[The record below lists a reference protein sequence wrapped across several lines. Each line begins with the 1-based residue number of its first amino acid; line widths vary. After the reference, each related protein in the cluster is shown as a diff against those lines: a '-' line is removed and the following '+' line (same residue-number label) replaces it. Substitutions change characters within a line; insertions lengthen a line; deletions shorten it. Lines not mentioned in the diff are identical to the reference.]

1 MIVMEENEVMY
12 IPIEEY
18 IHVSNDMKIDEMMQ
32 ISLEPNIIMQMKHD
46 FILLKGDLILQGNYR
61 LLENEE
67 PFDRKEP
74 QMEQVQLLGEN
85 KAMFLHAFPIEI
97 AIEKSKI
104 KNLDDVSM
112 QMEMFDYII
121 KNPVTIHLTANVMIN
136 GIDQTASQK
145 KQVEGEKEPDV
156 ISTQLHSDERKTD
169 KVNQNKKEEQAEEA
183 VYVDGVDDIYIE
195 EEEEVETPVTIGF
208 SSNEREI
215 DNIAEEEA
223 IAEEVVEE
231 ETTKSPVSLFHML
244 FSNDDETEQY
254 EHVRMYITQEN
265 DYLDKIAEKYD
276 LSVYQLMKDNDLT
289 EDIVEAGQILKIKT
303 KKKPS

>member
-1 MIVMEENEVMY
+1 MEENEVMY

-67 PFDRKEP
+67 PFDRIEP
-74 QMEQVQLLGEN
+74 QMEQVQLLGDN

-112 QMEMFDYII
+112 QMEMFDYTI

-169 KVNQNKKEEQAEEA
+169 KLKQSKHEDQEIDEA
-183 VYVDGVDDIYIE
+183 VHVEGTDNIRIE
-195 EEEEVETPVTIGF
+195 EEKETPVTIGF

-215 DNIAEEEA
+215 DNIDEEEA

-231 ETTKSPVSLFHML
+231 ATKSPVSLFHML

-289 EDIVEAGQILKIKT
+289 EDMVEAGQILKIKT

>member
-1 MIVMEENEVMY
+1 KKKEEVN
-12 IPIEEY
+12 
-18 IHVSNDMKIDEMMQ
+18 
-32 ISLEPNIIMQMKHD
+32 
-46 FILLKGDLILQGNYR
+46 
-61 LLENEE
+61 
-67 PFDRKEP
+67 
-74 QMEQVQLLGEN
+74 
-85 KAMFLHAFPIEI
+85 
-97 AIEKSKI
+97 
-104 KNLDDVSM
+104 
-112 QMEMFDYII
+112 
-121 KNPVTIHLTANVMIN
+121 T
-136 GIDQTASQK
+136 K
-145 KQVEGEKEPDV
+145 KQ
-156 ISTQLHSDERKTD
+156 KTD
-169 KVNQNKKEEQAEEA
+169 KRKTNKEKINKKEEQAEEA

-276 LSVYQLMKDNDLT
+276 LS
-289 EDIVEAGQILKIKT
+289 
-303 KKKPS
+303 

>member
-1 MIVMEENEVMY
+1 MEENEVMY

-67 PFDRKEP
+67 PFDRIEP

-112 QMEMFDYII
+112 QMEMFDYTI

-169 KVNQNKKEEQAEEA
+169 KLKQSKHEDQEIDEA
-183 VYVDGVDDIYIE
+183 VHVEGTDNIRIE
-195 EEEEVETPVTIGF
+195 EEKETPVTIGF

-215 DNIAEEEA
+215 DNIDEEEA

-231 ETTKSPVSLFHML
+231 ATKSPVSLFHML

-289 EDIVEAGQILKIKT
+289 EDLVEAGQILKIKT
-303 KKKPS
+303 KKKLS

>member
-1 MIVMEENEVMY
+1 MEENEVMY

-67 PFDRKEP
+67 PFDRIEP

-112 QMEMFDYII
+112 QMEMFDYTI

-169 KVNQNKKEEQAEEA
+169 KLKQSKHEDQEIDEA
-183 VYVDGVDDIYIE
+183 VHAEGTDNIRIE
-195 EEEEVETPVTIGF
+195 EEKETPVTIGF

-215 DNIAEEEA
+215 DYIDEEEA

-231 ETTKSPVSLFHML
+231 VTKSPVSLFHML

-289 EDIVEAGQILKIKT
+289 EDMVEAGQILKIKT

>member
-1 MIVMEENEVMY
+1 MIVMEEHEVMY

-112 QMEMFDYII
+112 QMEMFDYTI
-121 KNPVTIHLTANVMIN
+121 KNPVTIHLTANVRIN
-136 GIDQTASQK
+136 GIDQTTS
-145 KQVEGEKEPDV
+145 EKERKEDKKETDI
-156 ISTQLHSDERKTD
+156 ISTQLHDEEKELD
-169 KVNQNKKEEQAEEA
+169 KVKQSKNEGQQVEETVQLHEA
-183 VYVDGVDDIYIE
+183 DDIRMVE
-195 EEEEVETPVTIGF
+195 EEETPVTIGF
-208 SSNEREI
+208 SSNEQEL
-215 DNIAEEEA
+215 DHTEEEEA
-223 IAEEVVEE
+223 IAEEAVEE

-244 FSNDDETEQY
+244 FSNEDETEQY
-254 EHVRMYITQEN
+254 EHVKMYITQEN
-265 DYLDKIAEKYD
+265 DYLDKIAERYN

-289 EDIVEAGQILKIKT
+289 EDIIEAGQILKIKT
-303 KKKPS
+303 KKKSS

>member
-1 MIVMEENEVMY
+1 MEENEVMY

-67 PFDRKEP
+67 PFDRIEP
-74 QMEQVQLLGEN
+74 QMEQVQLLGDN

-112 QMEMFDYII
+112 QMEMFDYTI

-169 KVNQNKKEEQAEEA
+169 KLKQSKHEDQEIDEA
-183 VYVDGVDDIYIE
+183 VHVEGTDNIRIE
-195 EEEEVETPVTIGF
+195 EEKETPVTIGF

-215 DNIAEEEA
+215 DNIDEEEA

-231 ETTKSPVSLFHML
+231 VTKSPVSLFHML

-289 EDIVEAGQILKIKT
+289 EDMVEAGQILKIKT

>member
-1 MIVMEENEVMY
+1 MEENEVMY

-67 PFDRKEP
+67 PFDRIEP
-74 QMEQVQLLGEN
+74 QMEQVQLLGDN

-112 QMEMFDYII
+112 QMEMFDYTI

-169 KVNQNKKEEQAEEA
+169 KLKQSKHEDQEIDEA
-183 VYVDGVDDIYIE
+183 VHAEGTDNIRIE
-195 EEEEVETPVTIGF
+195 EEKETPVTIGF

-215 DNIAEEEA
+215 DYIDEEEA

-231 ETTKSPVSLFHML
+231 VTKSPVSLFHML

-289 EDIVEAGQILKIKT
+289 EDMVEAGQILKIKT

>member
-1 MIVMEENEVMY
+1 MEENEVMY

-67 PFDRKEP
+67 PFDRIEP

-112 QMEMFDYII
+112 QMEMFDYTI

-156 ISTQLHSDERKTD
+156 ISTQLHFDERKTD
-169 KVNQNKKEEQAEEA
+169 KLKQSKHEDQEIDEA
-183 VYVDGVDDIYIE
+183 VHVEGTDNIRIE
-195 EEEEVETPVTIGF
+195 EEKETPVTIGF

-215 DNIAEEEA
+215 DNIDEEEA

-231 ETTKSPVSLFHML
+231 ATKSPVSLFHML

-276 LSVYQLMKDNDLT
+276 LSLYQLMKDNDLT
-289 EDIVEAGQILKIKT
+289 EDMVEAGQILKIKT

>member
-1 MIVMEENEVMY
+1 MEENEVMY

-67 PFDRKEP
+67 PFDRIEP
-74 QMEQVQLLGEN
+74 QMEQVQLLGDN

-112 QMEMFDYII
+112 QMEMFDYTI

-169 KVNQNKKEEQAEEA
+169 KLKQSKHEDQEIDEA
-183 VYVDGVDDIYIE
+183 VHVEGTDNIRIE
-195 EEEEVETPVTIGF
+195 EEKETPVTIGF

-215 DNIAEEEA
+215 DYIDEEEA

-231 ETTKSPVSLFHML
+231 VTKSPVSLFHML

-289 EDIVEAGQILKIKT
+289 EDMVEAGQILKIKT

>member
-1 MIVMEENEVMY
+1 MEEHEVMY

-112 QMEMFDYII
+112 QMEMFDYTI
-121 KNPVTIHLTANVMIN
+121 KNPVTIHLTANVRIN
-136 GIDQTASQK
+136 GIDQTTS
-145 KQVEGEKEPDV
+145 EKERKEDKKETDI
-156 ISTQLHSDERKTD
+156 ISTQLHDEEKELD
-169 KVNQNKKEEQAEEA
+169 KVKQSKNEGQQVEETVQLHEA
-183 VYVDGVDDIYIE
+183 DDIRMVE
-195 EEEEVETPVTIGF
+195 EEETPVTIGF
-208 SSNEREI
+208 SSNEQEL
-215 DNIAEEEA
+215 DHTEEEEA
-223 IAEEVVEE
+223 IAEEAVEE

-244 FSNDDETEQY
+244 FSNEDETEQY
-254 EHVRMYITQEN
+254 EHVKMYITQEN
-265 DYLDKIAEKYD
+265 DYLDKIAERYN

-289 EDIVEAGQILKIKT
+289 EDIIEAGQILKIKT
-303 KKKPS
+303 KKKSS

>member
-1 MIVMEENEVMY
+1 MEENEVMY

-67 PFDRKEP
+67 PFDRIEP

-112 QMEMFDYII
+112 QMEMFDYTI

-169 KVNQNKKEEQAEEA
+169 KLKQSKHEDQEIDEA
-183 VYVDGVDDIYIE
+183 VHVEGTDNIRIE
-195 EEEEVETPVTIGF
+195 EEKETPVTIGF

-215 DNIAEEEA
+215 DNIDEEEA

-231 ETTKSPVSLFHML
+231 ATKSPVSLFHML

-289 EDIVEAGQILKIKT
+289 EDMVEAGQILKIKT

>member
-67 PFDRKEP
+67 PFDRIEP
-74 QMEQVQLLGEN
+74 QMEQVQLLGDN
-85 KAMFLHAFPIEI
+85 KAMFLHAFPIEF

-112 QMEMFDYII
+112 QMEMFDYTI

-169 KVNQNKKEEQAEEA
+169 KLKQSKHEDQEIDEA
-183 VYVDGVDDIYIE
+183 VHVEGTDNIRIE
-195 EEEEVETPVTIGF
+195 EEKETPVTIGF

-215 DNIAEEEA
+215 DNIDEEEA

-231 ETTKSPVSLFHML
+231 ATKSPVSLFHML

-289 EDIVEAGQILKIKT
+289 EDMVEAGQILKIKT

>member
-1 MIVMEENEVMY
+1 MEENEVMY

-67 PFDRKEP
+67 PFDRIEP
-74 QMEQVQLLGEN
+74 QMEQVQLLGDN

-112 QMEMFDYII
+112 QMEMFDYTI

-169 KVNQNKKEEQAEEA
+169 KLKQSKHEDQEIDEA
-183 VYVDGVDDIYIE
+183 VHVEGTDNIRIE
-195 EEEEVETPVTIGF
+195 EEKETPVTIGF

-215 DNIAEEEA
+215 DYIDEEEA

-231 ETTKSPVSLFHML
+231 ATKSPVSLFHML

-289 EDIVEAGQILKIKT
+289 EDMVEAGQILKIKT